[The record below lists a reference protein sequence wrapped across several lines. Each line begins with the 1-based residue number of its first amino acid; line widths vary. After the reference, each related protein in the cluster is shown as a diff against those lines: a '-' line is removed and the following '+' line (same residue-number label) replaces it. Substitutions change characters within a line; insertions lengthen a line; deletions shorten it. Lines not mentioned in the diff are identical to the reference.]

1 MHKINMAMVQRRV
14 SLQTVNSTER
24 QDDLVDT
31 LHIFLLL
38 LLFLLISSLLVTMG
52 ELVMFSW
59 NNRGRQT
66 ALAAL
71 IGEIKNAVKKRDK
84 EEGNDEWKDEIPKM
98 QCEEEE
104 CRADQKLLEHEGSES
119 TKL

>member
-1 MHKINMAMVQRRV
+1 MAMVQRRM
-14 SLQTVNSTER
+14 SLQTINSTER
-24 QDDLVDT
+24 QDDLVAT

-71 IGEIKNAVKKRDK
+71 IGEIKNAVRKRDK
-84 EEGNDEWKDEIPKM
+84 DEGNEWKDEVPKM
-98 QCEEEE
+98 QCEDGE
-104 CRADQKLLEHEGSES
+104 CRADQKLLDHEGSES